1 MKQIRAGKIR
11 GMALGAALLG
21 STAGAVDLDF
31 GVAYQVDTGR
41 TGTETVGGG
50 KFWQQT
56 TTRVGVSNFSVLGG
70 TPFAGTL
77 SAGVSNRAVDV
88 GYALGLSL
96 PPLGAVSSR
105 TDLAV
110 TWQGGLR
117 LSSRATGTAGP
128 VALNAGASFFTTSAT
143 AVDPLAAWTFAPT
156 DLRNRGYTADVAA
169 RYRLSRTLV
178 AVLGGEFGAQN
189 QGFVGIESRRDLTRV
204 LAPSEGDDPT
214 LEPATERTGSLTFRA
229 GARAGQGILGVTGGV
244 TYATEEG
251 LSLGLDALVGRGQ
264 TDPGSTGLMV
274 TGLTYGLTASVTAPD
289 LLGEGSSIRL
299 YSAYEPWRTAS
310 APLRVGAEASLPIGP
325 GELSLDVRG
334 GRNPSGTAGFGA
346 RVGYRLPLGGGQ
358 SGDADSPQDS
368 TP

>member
-1 MKQIRAGKIR
+1 MKQIRAGKIKAV
-11 GMALGAALLG
+11 ALGAALLG

-31 GVAYQVDTGR
+31 GVAYR
-41 TGTETVGGG
+41 TGTDVVGAGNV
-50 KFWQQT
+50 WQQT
-56 TTRVGVSNFSVLGG
+56 TPRVGVSNVSALG
-70 TPFAGTL
+70 GTL
-77 SAGVSNRAVDV
+77 SAGISNRAVDA

-128 VALNAGASFFTTSAT
+128 VALTAGASVFTTSAT

-156 DLRNRGYTADVAA
+156 DLRDRGLTGDIAA
-169 RYRLSRTLV
+169 RYRVNRNLV

-189 QGFVGIESRRDLTRV
+189 QGFLGVESRRDLTRV

-214 LEPATERTGSLTFRA
+214 LEPATERTGTLTFRA
-229 GARAGQGILGVTGGV
+229 GARAGQDILGVTGGL
-244 TYATEEG
+244 TYATEAG

-264 TDPGSTGLMV
+264 TDSGGTGLGS

-289 LLGEGSSIRL
+289 LLGEGSSIRV

-310 APLRVGAEASLPIGP
+310 APLRVGAEASLPLGP

-334 GRNPSGTAGFGA
+334 GRTLGGTAGFGA
-346 RVGYRLPLGGGQ
+346 RVGYRLPLGGSES
-358 SGDADSPQDS
+358 SGTDSNGSDSPQDS

>member
-1 MKQIRAGKIR
+1 MKQIRAGKR
-11 GMALGAALLG
+11 TTLVLGAALLG

-31 GVAYQVDTGR
+31 GVAYQIDTGR
-41 TGTETVGGG
+41 TGTDVIGGG
-50 KFWQQT
+50 SVWQQT
-56 TTRVGVSNFSVLGG
+56 TARVGVSNFGVLGG

-156 DLRNRGYTADVAA
+156 DLRNRGFTADLTA
-169 RYRLSRTLV
+169 RYRVNRTLV

-189 QGFVGIESRRDLTRV
+189 QGLVGLESRRDLTRV
-204 LAPSEGDDPT
+204 LPASEGDDPT
-214 LEPATERTGSLTFRA
+214 LEPATERTGTLTFRA
-229 GARAGQGILGVTGGV
+229 GARAGQDILGVTGGL

-251 LSLGLDALVGRGQ
+251 LSLGLDALAGRGQ
-264 TDPGSTGLMV
+264 TGSGR
-274 TGLTYGLTASVTAPD
+274 TGLTYGLSASVSAPG
-289 LLGEGSSIRL
+289 LLGEGSSLRL

-310 APLRVGAEASLPIGP
+310 APLRVGAEASLPLGP

-334 GRNPSGTAGFGA
+334 GRNPDGTAGFGA
-346 RVGYRLPLGGGQ
+346 RVGYRLPLGG
-358 SGDADSPQDS
+358 SGSDGSDSPQNS

>member
-1 MKQIRAGKIR
+1 MKQIRAGKR
-11 GMALGAALLG
+11 MTVALGAALLG
-21 STAGAVDLDF
+21 TAAGAVDVDF
-31 GVAYQVDTGR
+31 GVSYR
-41 TGTETVGGG
+41 TGTDVLGAGSL
-50 KFWQQT
+50 WQQT
-56 TTRVGVSNFSVLGG
+56 TARVGVSNVSVLGG
-70 TPFAGTL
+70 TPVAGTL

-156 DLRNRGYTADVAA
+156 DLRNRGVAADLAA
-169 RYRLSRTLV
+169 RYRVNRTLV

-214 LEPATERTGSLTFRA
+214 LEPATERTGTLTFRA
-229 GARAGQGILGVTGGV
+229 GARAGRDILGVTGGL
-244 TYATEEG
+244 TYATEAG
-251 LSLGLDALVGRGQ
+251 LSLGLDALAGRGQ
-264 TDPGSTGLMV
+264 TDSGS

-289 LLGEGSSIRL
+289 LLGEGSNLRL

-310 APLRVGAEASLPIGP
+310 APLRVGAEAILPLGP

-346 RVGYRLPLGGGQ
+346 RVGYRLPLGG
-358 SGDADSPQDS
+358 SDAPQDN